1 MIHATNAAVIAIPEE
16 GIDKAEARDV
26 KSKLDKR
33 GGRSEA
39 TFEDILP
46 TKEDGAF
53 IKKAFINLIAEL
65 LVRYTPGSDKW
76 ENRKTMLEEIAKERP
91 KDRPL
96 PVHKTDTRPF
106 GVFDVN
112 EGSKKGIVELL
123 GEMRERAGMSEDEWS
138 HDVKVF
144 VGDWL
149 SSNNIRLARSDRRND
164 VDGYERMDY
173 VEEESM
179 LFHFALNYGQLLI
192 RAHAGDGVQDPTSL
206 LYHKGLLGRIWDIN
220 TANYAAVK
228 SLVRHSLIARLHIKG
243 QS

>member
-16 GIDKAEARDV
+16 GINKAEARDV

-39 TFEDILP
+39 TFQDILP

-53 IKKAFINLIAEL
+53 IKKAFVNLIAEL

-76 ENRKTMLEEIAKERP
+76 EDKKVMLEEIAKERP

-149 SSNNIRLARSDRRND
+149 SSNNIWRFELRSAFRKI
-164 VDGYERMDY
+164 G
-173 VEEESM
+173 
-179 LFHFALNYGQLLI
+179 
-192 RAHAGDGVQDPTSL
+192 RAHV
-206 LYHKGLLGRIWDIN
+206 
-220 TANYAAVK
+220 
-228 SLVRHSLIARLHIKG
+228 
-243 QS
+243 